1 MTQEQLLAIIELTG
15 PEPPASSLAITMTNA
30 DPPRPPPQSAGD
42 SGDTN
47 GAIPVSSPTNA
58 APSNTQRGGRS
69 RRGNARRQ
77 RRDAQA
83 AAPVRAP
90 YIHRQVQPHNI
101 LGEAGLQLIETNADI
116 ILRDVGMEF
125 HDDPEILALW
135 RQAGADVD
143 GHRVRFE
150 PGMCRQIV
158 QASAPASYTQHARN
172 SANNVV
178 IGANNTV
185 LCPSFGPPFV
195 HDLDRGRRYATL
207 ADFHQLVKIHQMIP
221 SLHHSGGVVCE
232 PVDVP
237 VNKRHLDM
245 LLAHFRYS
253 DRGCFGALI
262 GAERAEDSVAM
273 AQILFGEEFVD
284 QNCVFYSV
292 ANTNAPLTLD
302 AAMSGAL
309 KTYARHNQAV
319 ACTPFVLAGAMSP
332 CTVAG
337 TLAQVLAESLAVCA
351 LTQLIRPGAPCLMG
365 SFATAISMQSG
376 APTFG
381 NPEAAQM
388 VLAAGQLARRLGVP
402 FHTVGALSASKLP
415 DAQAQQEATFGLTM
429 AVLAGANFINHATGW
444 LEGGLVT
451 GYEKTVID
459 ADLCA
464 KLIDFC
470 KGIDLSENA
479 QAMEAIFE
487 TGPGAHFLSSQHTLG
502 NYESAF
508 FRSSLADNNTFE
520 QWSLDGSKD
529 SATRANTLWKHYLDS
544 YEEPVL
550 DAARL
555 EALEDYV
562 ARRKASMPD
571 RNY

>member
-1 MTQEQLLAIIELTG
+1 MSQPKTK
-15 PEPPASSLAITMTNA
+15 PVRPARSS
-30 DPPRPPPQSAGD
+30 
-42 SGDTN
+42 
-47 GAIPVSSPTNA
+47 
-58 APSNTQRGGRS
+58 RG
-69 RRGNARRQ
+69 RRQ
-77 RRDAQA
+77 RQHGPNTSAVKRL
-83 AAPVRAP
+83 P
-90 YIHRQVQPHNI
+90 YIHRKVETYNI
-101 LGEAGLQLIETNADI
+101 LNEEGLSLIERNADV
-116 ILRDVGMEF
+116 ILRDIGMEF
-125 HDDPEILALW
+125 HDDPELLELW
-135 RQAGADVD
+135 KQAGADVN
-143 GHRVRFE
+143 GVRVRFE

-158 QASAPASYTQHARN
+158 QATAPACYVQHARN
-172 SANNVV
+172 PDNNVV
-178 IGANNTV
+178 IGENNTV

-195 HDLDRGRRYATL
+195 HDLDKGRRYATL
-207 ADFHQLVKIHQMIP
+207 EDFQKLVKIHQTIP
-221 SLHHSGGVVCE
+221 WLHHSGGVVCE

-245 LLAHFRYS
+245 LLGHFRYS

-262 GAERAEDSVAM
+262 GEERAKDSVAM

-292 ANTNAPLTLD
+292 ANTNAPLVLD
-302 AAMSGAL
+302 SAMSGAL

-337 TLAQVLAESLAVCA
+337 TLAQVLAESMAVCA

-381 NPEAAQM
+381 NPEGAQM

-415 DAQAQQEATFGLTM
+415 DAQAEQEATYGLTM

-459 ADLCA
+459 ADLCG

-470 KGIDLSENA
+470 QGIDLSENA

-487 TGPGAHFLSSQHTLG
+487 TGPGAHFLSSQHTLS
-502 NYESAF
+502 NYEHAF
-508 FRSSLADNNTFE
+508 FRSNVADNNTYE
-520 QWSLDGSKD
+520 QWSTDGELD
-529 SATRANTLWKHYLDS
+529 AAQRANKLWKQFLED
-544 YEEPVL
+544 YEEPRL
-550 DAARL
+550 DPAKL

-562 ARRKASMPD
+562 RRRKAQMPD
-571 RNY
+571 KNY